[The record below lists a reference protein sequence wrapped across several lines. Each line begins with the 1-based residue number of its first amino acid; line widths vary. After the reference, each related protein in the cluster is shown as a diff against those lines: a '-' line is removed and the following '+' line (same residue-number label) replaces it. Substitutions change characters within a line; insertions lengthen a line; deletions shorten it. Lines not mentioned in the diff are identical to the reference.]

1 MNKTSKLGKLKQ
13 LDKMTLKQQQ
23 EFWKK
28 YLEEGKKNERY
39 RQKKN
44 KNRSIRSY

>member
-1 MNKTSKLGKLKQ
+1 MKKPSNLSKLKQ
-13 LDKMTLKQQQ
+13 LEKMTPKQQQ

-44 KNRSIRSY
+44 KKRFIRSY